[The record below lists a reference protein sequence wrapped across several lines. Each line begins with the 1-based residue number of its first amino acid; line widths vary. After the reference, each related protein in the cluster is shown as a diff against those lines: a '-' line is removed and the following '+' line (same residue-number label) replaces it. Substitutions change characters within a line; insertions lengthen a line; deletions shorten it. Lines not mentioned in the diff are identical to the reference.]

1 MNIKRIVIVGTM
13 ACVITVIPGI
23 SGHTSSKA
31 YAAAFPAMLSH
42 LDKSRETGKDRFIE
56 SLGLTNERVLYDSL
70 LEGQSLADIAESN
83 EKEIDTVIQ
92 LQTEQLQQQLTQRF
106 ASGQL
111 SETAYRLQ
119 MEETPE
125 IIKESVYQSYRILG

>member
-1 MNIKRIVIVGTM
+1 MNIKRIFIVGTM

-83 EKEIDTVIQ
+83 EKEIDSVIQ
-92 LQTEQLQQQLTQRF
+92 LQTEQLQQQLTERF

-111 SETAYRLQ
+111 SETAYMLQ